1 MWPVGTIWFEEGE
14 GILTID
20 QIRNDQSRAAH
31 EVQIPTS
38 CALAQ
43 DRGEQ
48 LAAEEKS
55 VKYQTFLNQL
65 NLKFSKKI
73 I

>member
-1 MWPVGTIWFEEGE
+1 MINHK
-14 GILTID
+14 
-20 QIRNDQSRAAH
+20 QHAKCKSRRL
-31 EVQIPTS
+31 ERW
-38 CALAQ
+38 LKAQ

-73 I
+73 IWERIEKGVW